1 MSDADARG
9 DEAQGTET
17 VEVETLD
24 SVRGL
29 HEVSCDVPWC
39 EERVGRVVE
48 GTFAVESP
56 EGRRLSATNARLLV
70 CFDHATKLREAE

>member
-1 MSDADARG
+1 MSDADGRN
-9 DEAQGTET
+9 DEREET
-17 VEVETLD
+17 VEVEALD

-48 GTFAVESP
+48 GSFSVESP
-56 EGRRLSATNARLLV
+56 EGKRLSATDARLLV
-70 CFDHATKLREAE
+70 CFDHATKLRDGE

>member
-1 MSDADARG
+1 MSDADA
-9 DEAQGTET
+9 DEAGGEET
-17 VEVETLD
+17 VAVEALD

-48 GTFAVESP
+48 GSFTVESP
-56 EGRRLSATNARLLV
+56 AGRRLSATNARLLV
-70 CFDHATKLREAE
+70 CFAHATKLREAE